1 MPESNVAAQ
10 TGTPDGAPLDL
21 AIVILNYNTCDL
33 LRNCLHSLQA
43 QPPGLRI
50 GVCVVEVLCPAHR
63 LGAGART
70 RL

>member
-43 QPPGLRI
+43 QPPGLRV
-50 GVCVVEVLCPAHR
+50 GVYVVVHATVDNSAEML
-63 LGAGART
+63 LQ
-70 RL
+70 